1 MVDWPVNTDYPGR
14 RREHLPGDRTP
25 KPLWLWTSN
34 PAATGIDIDR
44 AWQAFL
50 RRFDLEHTFL
60 LQGSK
65 ALSHDVARTG

>member
-1 MVDWPVNTDYPGR
+1 VVDWPVNTDYPGR

-60 LQGSK
+60 LRGYPSLLQ
-65 ALSHDVARTG
+65 DVARTG